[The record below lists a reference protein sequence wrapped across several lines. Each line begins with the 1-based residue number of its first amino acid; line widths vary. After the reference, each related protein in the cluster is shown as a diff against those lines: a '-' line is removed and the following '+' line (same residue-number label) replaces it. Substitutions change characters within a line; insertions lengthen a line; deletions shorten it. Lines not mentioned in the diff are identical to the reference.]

1 MNKSRIYLSKL
12 RGLITATCF
21 LVSSNAMAVE
31 PDQDV
36 PDFTLKA
43 FTGENI
49 RLEELRGQVVLINFW
64 ASWCGPC
71 RQEMPIL
78 QKIHERYEPLGFT
91 VLGVNVDEEP
101 AKATR
106 IIERLDLDFPLLL
119 DSNQQVSEAYD
130 VNAMPF
136 TVLVDRSGVVRYVHR
151 GYKPGD
157 ESNYVNKLKPLLR
170 KVLAGTLSN
179 TPREG
184 VDS

>member
-1 MNKSRIYLSKL
+1 MNK
-12 RGLITATCF
+12 F
-21 LVSSNAMAVE
+21 LMIALLMFASVAQAVE
-31 PDQDV
+31 PDQEV

-43 FTGENI
+43 MTGENL

-78 QKIHERYEPLGFT
+78 QQIHKRYEPLGFT

-101 AKATR
+101 EKARR
-106 IIERLDLDFPLLL
+106 IAERLTLDFPLLL
-119 DSNQQVSEAYD
+119 DSNQAVSEQYD

-136 TVLVDRSGVVRYVHR
+136 TVLVDRSGKVRYVHR

-157 ESNYVNKLKPLLR
+157 ESHYVNQLKPLLR
-170 KVLAGTLSN
+170 NLVAARDGA
-179 TPREG
+179 
-184 VDS
+184 DS

>member
-1 MNKSRIYLSKL
+1 MNKMML
-12 RGLITATCF
+12 RTLMILTLGLGGST
-21 LVSSNAMAVE
+21 VVAVE

-43 FTGENI
+43 MTGENI

-78 QKIHERYEPLGFT
+78 QKIHDRYEPLGFT

-101 AKATR
+101 AKANR
-106 IIERLDLDFPLLL
+106 IVERLKLDFPLLL
-119 DSNQQVSEAYD
+119 DSKQEVSEAYD

-157 ESNYVNKLKPLLR
+157 ESHYVNKLKPLLR
-170 KVLAGTLSN
+170 TVVAATSLA
-179 TPREG
+179 TPANDGGDE
-184 VDS
+184 S